1 MAVPDHIPL
10 SSVHFPVHWSTLTNV
25 VFVDILTVCLIFAY
39 SMNKNGKPL
48 KNMFDLAIS
57 EVWNPIY
64 MFIDYL
70 GFIISFL
77 P

>member
-1 MAVPDHIPL
+1 
-10 SSVHFPVHWSTLTNV
+10 
-25 VFVDILTVCLIFAY
+25 
-39 SMNKNGKPL
+39 MNKNGKPL

-57 EVWNPIY
+57 EVWNLIY